1 MGGFF
6 VALIKQPRNGSCE
19 IVGETIEV
27 SRVLRIQPVL
37 PVYFLLTGQHQFWLA
52 DKDGGKVAPPGVL

>member
-37 PVYFLLTGQHQFWLA
+37 PVY
-52 DKDGGKVAPPGVL
+52 